1 MKEYKKFKKFGAAM
15 TAVAMLGL
23 MGTGAFA
30 AEEEKTEVPEVPA
43 VEVPAEEVTEAP
55 VVDET
60 EVPAEEVPV
69 VDETETPAEEA
80 PVVDETE
87 APAEEAPV
95 VDETEVPAEEAPA
108 VDETEAPAEEE
119 NADVD
124 LLAEG
129 DGNVLETGDM
139 VADAGISITAATAT
153 VDDAGVYTVKMEY
166 AIDGAEATNQVTML
180 AYLFEGTGETWTGDA
195 EIATGSIRA
204 IDQDA
209 NSTYNGTISFKL
221 AKDNGDYS
229 VADNSTLV
237 VKVGSDA
244 ATATAAQ
251 AVIIDLA
258 NASAGEPEPPVG
270 EIVYGDVSGD
280 GKVNA
285 ADVMYL
291 GRKVANWA
299 DYQNMPN
306 PNAADVNVDE
316 KVNAADVMILGR
328 KVANWADYQD
338 LPYTK

>member
-87 APAEEAPV
+87 APAEEIPV
-95 VDETEVPAEEAPA
+95 VDETEVPAEEAPV
-108 VDETEAPAEEE
+108 VDETEAPAEEVPAE
-119 NADVD
+119 EANANVD

-129 DGNVLETGDM
+129 DGNVMQGEDM
-139 VADAGISITAATAT
+139 VDGTGIAITAATAT
-153 VDDAGVYTVKMEY
+153 VDDAGVYTVKMTY
-166 AIDGAEATNQVTML
+166 TIDGAEATNQVTML
-180 AYLFEGTGETWTGDA
+180 AYLFEGDGSAWTA
-195 EIATGSIRA
+195 EDNIETGSIRA

-221 AKDNGDYS
+221 AKNGSLTVNPD
-229 VADNSTLV
+229 STLV
-237 VKVGSDA
+237 VKMGSDA

-258 NASAGEPEPPVG
+258 NASAGEPEPSGKIGDVNNDGVINGTDANAAVMIWKQTFDFSSIEGLTPDEIRERADLADPKG
-270 EIVYGDVSGD
+270 TINGSDANEIV
-280 GKVNA
+280 
-285 ADVMYL
+285 
-291 GRKVANWA
+291 
-299 DYQNMPN
+299 
-306 PNAADVNVDE
+306 
-316 KVNAADVMILGR
+316 ILW
-328 KVANWADYQD
+328 KSN
-338 LPYTK
+338 